1 VQRCRGASAGERC
14 RLKVQVRG
22 AGAGA
27 FTGAAVQRC
36 RGSAEELQRSLRV
49 AEVHRCRGVDV
60 KRSCRGT

>member
-1 VQRCRGASAGERC
+1 M
-14 RLKVQVRG
+14 QVRG